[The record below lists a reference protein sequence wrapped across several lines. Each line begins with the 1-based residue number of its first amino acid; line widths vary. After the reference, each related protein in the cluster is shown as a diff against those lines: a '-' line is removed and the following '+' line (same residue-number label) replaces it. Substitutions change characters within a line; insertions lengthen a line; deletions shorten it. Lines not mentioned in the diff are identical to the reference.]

1 MDHALET
8 TAEGDNLGKNA
19 KYSGNSAGRWAD
31 CKRCGLR
38 LAYWPRLE
46 YVGRYRQNENP
57 EVIRKVLSQ
66 LQEDGMWHKCDMKM
80 VKAYISK
87 IEADINV
94 FQGTQLVERLQ
105 QGRTLASQLLEAG
118 HDEHR
123 VH

>member
-1 MDHALET
+1 MGRRKGSKNRT
-8 TAEGDNLGKNA
+8 TVLLKEAIEESFANVGGAEYLTQMATIEPRAYLTLLA
-19 KYSGNSAGRWAD
+19 KILPA
-31 CKRCGLR
+31 
-38 LAYWPRLE
+38 
-46 YVGRYRQNENP
+46 
-57 EVIRKVLSQ
+57 
-66 LQEDGMWHKCDMKM
+66 
-80 VKAYISK
+80 K